1 MKTYDYFYYVNKRS
15 LADNNSTTVPKR
27 KILNFV
33 QSDQEI
39 FSLSQYEWFR
49 DGTFHAI
56 VCTKFLSALNIHLQG
71 DPNLSRDAMIKF
83 YPNLSMQ
90 ALSKSNYNAMFEF
103 ESISDLV
110 TNINYLLQKSPVT
123 LK

>member
-1 MKTYDYFYYVNKRS
+1 
-15 LADNNSTTVPKR
+15 
-27 KILNFV
+27 
-33 QSDQEI
+33 
-39 FSLSQYEWFR
+39 
-49 DGTFHAI
+49 
-56 VCTKFLSALNIHLQG
+56 
-71 DPNLSRDAMIKF
+71 MIKF

-110 TNINYLLQKSPVT
+110 TNINYLLQKNPVT